1 VYETEIAV
9 KVRTPGCQVCAGN
22 IALPGHNDLGTL
34 HPEIA
39 AEADGW
45 DPTVVRPG
53 SNKKVSWR
61 CSLGH
66 RWPATIGNRVAQGSG
81 CPFCT
86 GKRALAGFNDLA
98 TTNPEL
104 AAQAHGWDPSSVT
117 YGSNVKK
124 AWRCENGHEW
134 QATVGDRSA
143 GYGCPTC
150 ASSGYDP
157 ARSGYLYL
165 LENDELEMIQ
175 IGITN
180 TPEIRLKSH
189 GRGGWEPLDIRGPMD
204 GALARSTEKA
214 ILNAVKARGA
224 VMAPSTGV
232 KQFDGWTEAWLHTSL
247 PASQL
252 RELLALVNEDE
263 ALI

>member
-1 VYETEIAV
+1 M
-9 KVRTPGCQVCAGN
+9 
-22 IALPGHNDLGTL
+22 
-34 HPEIA
+34 
-39 AEADGW
+39 
-45 DPTVVRPG
+45 
-53 SNKKVSWR
+53 
-61 CSLGH
+61 
-66 RWPATIGNRVAQGSG
+66 
-81 CPFCT
+81 
-86 GKRALAGFNDLA
+86 
-98 TTNPEL
+98 
-104 AAQAHGWDPSSVT
+104 
-117 YGSNVKK
+117 
-124 AWRCENGHEW
+124 
-134 QATVGDRSA
+134 
-143 GYGCPTC
+143 
-150 ASSGYDP
+150 
-157 ARSGYLYL
+157 
-165 LENDELEMIQ
+165 ENDELEMIQ